1 MSQMEQF
8 IQNSIPIPNRTYP
21 INKLNVEKKKKLIN
35 DIDISEEVIDNFC
48 SKFTITPWANKEQID
63 KKNIEIQNFIDNLK
77 KELPEKIDELEIIL
91 KTGKTDESAHIR
103 LSLLVTE
110 LKKFLKHNENS
121 TIKKLENLKKN
132 SILEIIDE
140 IIINTTH
147 INFSTFIKELNFCI
161 KEFEDFVSKSL
172 TQKFNSFILYIP
184 NPPDSATNSFTKTN
198 IEKKSNYW
206 VSQIV
211 YNMLKEKPTEII
223 FDNNEFKKSEK
234 ELNIILC
241 DDGVFTGMQFY
252 ETIYNLRQ
260 KYTDKLNLHL
270 IIPYMSEIGRDNIL
284 QHTRI
289 TFVHS
294 KTPPSIYFYT
304 TQNIKSFGFP
314 SYKTPLSSP
323 GNKYLFYFDHKLPD
337 SITTIDMFFKFAYID
352 DKIINNILIG
362 KSKLEDSEFKYPESK
377 KIPLIS
383 NCSIEDINDCKKCYT
398 DKNCPVNPYKIREN
412 TEDVKV
418 LSPYEFKE
426 YINTIITEKK
436 SDGKSKR
443 RQSSKKQQRK
453 SKKQQSSKKQQRK
466 SKKQQSSKKQQR
478 KSKRRQSSKKQQRK
492 SKRRQSSKKQQRKS
506 KRINK

>member
-1 MSQMEQF
+1 MSQIEQF

-21 INKLNVEKKKKLIN
+21 INKKNVEKKKEIIN
-35 DIDISEEVIDNFC
+35 DIDISDEVIDNYC
-48 SKFTITPWANKEQID
+48 LRFTITPWANKQEIEE
-63 KKNIEIQNFIDNLK
+63 KKREIQKFIDDLK
-77 KELPEKIDELEIIL
+77 KELPEKIEKIDELEIIL
-91 KTGKTDESAHIR
+91 KTEKTDKSE
-103 LSLLVTE
+103 LVTNLLLVTE

-121 TIKKLENLKKN
+121 TIKELEKLKKN
-132 SILEIIDE
+132 LILKVIDE
-140 IIINTTH
+140 IIKNTTH
-147 INFSTFIKELNFCI
+147 INFSTFIKELNLCV
-161 KEFEDFVSKSL
+161 KEFEKKSL
-172 TQKFNSFILYIP
+172 RAFSLYIP
-184 NPPDSATNSFTKTN
+184 NPHDSATNSFTKTD

-211 YNMLKEKPTEII
+211 YNMLKQKPNEII
-223 FDNNEFKKSEK
+223 FDNNEFKKSEG

-252 ETIYNLRQ
+252 ETIYNLRE

-284 QHTRI
+284 KHTRF
-289 TFVHS
+289 TVGHS
-294 KTPPSIYFYT
+294 KIPPSIYFYT
-304 TQNIKSFGFP
+304 TQNIKSFRFP
-314 SYKTPLSSP
+314 SYETSLSSP

-352 DKIINNILIG
+352 DQIIYKILIG
-362 KSKLEDSEFKYPESK
+362 KSKLEDSEYYPASK

-383 NCSIEDINDCKKCYT
+383 NCSIEDNNDCKECYI
-398 DKNCPVNPYKIREN
+398 DKICPVNPYKMRGDAK

-418 LSPYEFKE
+418 LSPVEFKE
-426 YINTIITEKK
+426 YINTIITEEK

-443 RQSSKKQQRK
+443 RQSSKKRQRK
-453 SKKQQSSKKQQRK
+453 
-466 SKKQQSSKKQQR
+466 SKKQQR

-506 KRINK
+506 KRKY